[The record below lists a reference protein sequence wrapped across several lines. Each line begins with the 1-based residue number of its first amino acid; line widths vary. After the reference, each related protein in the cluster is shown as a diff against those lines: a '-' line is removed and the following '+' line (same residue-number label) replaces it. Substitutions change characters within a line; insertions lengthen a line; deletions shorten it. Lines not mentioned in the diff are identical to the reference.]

1 MELLFLLLLM
11 LSSRL
16 EERNFTPFLI
26 AFINSFRESSADIT
40 GLLDASFF
48 RLAAAIDAAMSLR
61 PVNDDDG
68 ADGPGAI
75 GTPKLGAHGIPS
87 LSLLFVENIDGA
99 GGGGGGG
106 GGAFISKLGAIG
118 IPFEEDESSLNDGAT
133 GMKEDDE
140 DDEIENRGG
149 AIGTLS
155 YSLSSM

>member
-40 GLLDASFF
+40 GLLDGSFF

-61 PVNDDDG
+61 LVNDDDG

-87 LSLLFVENIDGA
+87 LSLLFVENIGGA
-99 GGGGGGG
+99 GGGGT
-106 GGAFISKLGAIG
+106 FISKLGAIG
-118 IPFEEDESSLNDGAT
+118 IPFEEDESSLNNGAT
-133 GMKEDDE
+133 GMEED

-149 AIGTLS
+149 AVGTA
-155 YSLSSM
+155 LSSM